1 MAGPRKQAETAFVP
15 TLDKRLDKAFGD
27 SNESVR
33 VPDDAVFRDLESCL
47 DPRRR
52 WYWYIELAGLRWLDD
67 ESVPWNARCRTAILR
82 ARSRFESGTIHSA
95 FSDLR
100 TAISLAVSNG
110 KSVEETKLVFQASV
124 IVFETAVTSAF
135 DANDIENCIRL
146 GAEWLHLES
155 EFPCLVIEISDT
167 ALNAIATSEK
177 ESGST
182 CAITSILSITKG
194 LFGLCRTVIRFARS
208 ASSGKE
214 ETSSLMAEL
223 IRKADGVSQYET
235 IADKINTEIAAH
247 IRSEESE
254 AKAKRTGQILQAWK
268 TTVDRHRE
276 KIKKLCRIWPLHSR
290 WKDPIQTF
298 SRMVDRLDFPETWR
312 EDIHSCLDKW
322 NTTLIEKDK
331 VSVALDA
338 MERELAVLPKSS
350 GRTMTDEKGYK
361 LDFPKVEGMSV
372 CSEVEAQAKA
382 RYIVLADSAKWEVSK
397 PIIEDI
403 PDPKVDLRDFAKGT
417 EYKRQ
422 SLKRVLSE
430 ASRPVAFLFRN
441 VKYWVIAG
449 GTVFLAFWWISPLGR
464 LAYGP
469 EDAFWRPMFWMF
481 FIFFGPLLA
490 YNWRWHREE
499 IARLRLSAETYGRS
513 FDSSLSAL
521 RASESCDE
529 EMKNRLSV
537 LLERKREVDSK
548 TIECVEIIRKTQ
560 GFRDLTWFSDAQ
572 ERSDKAKRDF
582 AAAWTCLLVAVKRE
596 VELLHRI
603 EEWSKRGES
612 LGAKRNKAFEA
623 LQTAV
628 HKTCEQISAKRREL
642 KASAREAEKNIGT
655 CLDKLSDRAEAP
667 DSETEALQ
675 ATADSAALE
684 ADEARRVWEAA
695 KAATDEAI
703 SRAEEE
709 EKRRVEE
716 RLQFSRL
723 KDRTIPE
730 IRKRLE
736 AVREVS
742 VVMPEIAARRGSL
755 EDDLSVWDGKN
766 APAGGNLEE
775 ENSFAAQLMERA
787 NALAEDGRK
796 AVELVDITKRARER
810 VGEAHVDNDTPPFAT
825 AEMATVRIVFEIVA
839 RQTDWKKSEKAACIL
854 KKAEERKRRLDA
866 LVCEWRQLAPRL
878 EEIGRLEERTEV
890 AWVGLLWRNP
900 SFAPHLDQMAIPVQ
914 SSGQFTDALL
924 RIADY
929 TNALNLSL
937 EQLNEERTRQLDSF
951 QAAATERLGESRAI
965 LCLHHF
971 EPRPADLFE
980 RTRQGSFE
988 DRCCWIL
995 DWYELLFS
1003 LYGERQRNAMEG
1015 GGGSSLPARAF
1026 LRLCEIAGTSSVKD
1040 ETVRDLVAKSRDW
1053 DALSRQ
1059 IEEMMPVDEGQ
1070 NDDGHRRMFEQ
1081 ARTAIH
1087 ELTELCDDCPVQS
1100 VEVRCAFQRLCEAS
1114 EWIRNNRLPRERTL
1128 SARQKIETDFQS
1140 LEALDMPIDSEERDQ
1155 LLGRGDT
1162 LLQQSDFQGSRDAFE
1177 SCHASLAERI
1187 RQLSPRLVLRIAMP
1201 EEGRTRTTTFSIV
1214 SPQGNK
1220 IHFDVNEARN
1230 QECDKLEP
1238 EVVYKTPDFRCYV
1251 AGRTSVGTFSN
1262 SVDVGLVDWHGIREM
1277 DVSLWADRFSFPLSG
1292 TVAPLEFRRA
1302 PNGLWYCVQAM
1313 TMDQFTAL
1321 VNTEQ
1326 RRTDNPRGRSKGG
1339 RSKVC
1344 AGMTWV
1350 SANRFAEKVTQK
1362 ALAEGFRLP
1371 DGTTPTFRLPSPE
1384 EWEQGSELGTKTFS
1398 SVGPAFH
1405 EWCTRMDERYAY
1417 HCRIIGPSVI
1427 RSVERD
1433 WDCINDSFPF
1443 GRVVDPVGFRLVC
1456 DPRP

>member
-15 TLDKRLDKAFGD
+15 TLDERLNNAFGD

-33 VPDDAVFRDLESCL
+33 VPDDVVFRDLESCL

-52 WYWYIELAGLRWLDD
+52 WYWYVELAGLRWLDD

-110 KSVEETKLVFQASV
+110 KSVEETKQVFQASV

-146 GAEWLHLES
+146 GAEWLHLKS
-155 EFPCLVIEISDT
+155 EFPCLDIEISDT

-194 LFGLCRTVIRFARS
+194 RFGLCRTVIRFARS

-268 TTVDRHRE
+268 TTVERHRE

-350 GRTMTDEKGYK
+350 GRTVTDEKGYK

-441 VKYWVIAG
+441 VKYWAIAG

-490 YNWRWHREE
+490 YNCRWHREE

-572 ERSDKAKRDF
+572 ERSDKAKHDF

-628 HKTCEQISAKRREL
+628 HKTCEQIFAKRREL
-642 KASAREAEKNIGT
+642 EASAREAEKNIGT

-716 RLQFSRL
+716 RLQFARL

-755 EDDLSVWDGKN
+755 EDDLSVWEGRHTPVD
-766 APAGGNLEE
+766 GNLEK
-775 ENSFAAQLMERA
+775 ENSLAAQLMERA

-796 AVELVDITKRARER
+796 AEELVAITRKACAMA
-810 VGEAHVDNDTPPFAT
+810 GEIHVDNDAPPFAT
-825 AEMATVRIVFEIVA
+825 VEMAAVRVVLEIVA
-839 RQTDWKKSEKAACIL
+839 HQTDWKKSEKSACIL
-854 KKAEERKRRLDA
+854 KRVEERKRRLDA
-866 LVCEWRQLAPRL
+866 LVCEWRQLAHRL
-878 EEIGRLEERTEV
+878 EEIGRLEEETEA
-890 AWVGLLWRNP
+890 AWKGFLWRNP
-900 SFAPHLDQMAIPVQ
+900 SFAPHLDQMAISVQ
-914 SSGQFTDALL
+914 TSGQFADALL
-924 RIADY
+924 RITEY
-929 TNALNLSL
+929 TKALNVSL
-937 EQLNEERTRQLDSF
+937 KQLNEERTRQLESF
-951 QAAATERLGESRAI
+951 QEAATKRLGNRRAI
-965 LCLHHF
+965 LDHF
-971 EPRPADLFE
+971 KPRPADLFE
-980 RTRQGSFE
+980 RTRQGSFD
-988 DRCCWIL
+988 DRCRLIL

-1003 LYGERQRNAMEG
+1003 LYGERQRNAIEG
-1015 GGGSSLPARAF
+1015 GGGISLPASAF
-1026 LRLCEIAGTSSVKD
+1026 LRLCEIAGTISVHD
-1040 ETVRDLVAKSRDW
+1040 EIVRDLVAKSRDW
-1053 DALSRQ
+1053 DALSGQ
-1059 IEEMMPVDEGQ
+1059 IEEEKPVDEGQ

-1081 ARTAIH
+1081 ARTAIQ
-1087 ELTELCDDCPVQS
+1087 ELTELCDACPVQS

-1114 EWIRNNRLPRERTL
+1114 EWIRNNRLPHEQAL
-1128 SARQKIETDFQS
+1128 LARQKIETDFQS

-1155 LLGRGDT
+1155 LLGRGDS
-1162 LLQQSDFQGSRDAFE
+1162 LLQQSDFHGSKDAFE
-1177 SCHASLAERI
+1177 SCHVGLVDRI
-1187 RQLSPRLVLRIAMP
+1187 RQLSPRLVFRIAMP
-1201 EEGRTRTTTFSIV
+1201 EMCRTLTTTFSIV
-1214 SPQGNK
+1214 SPQGNP

-1238 EVVYKTPDFRCYV
+1238 EVFYNTPNLRWYV
-1251 AGRTSVGTFSN
+1251 KGQTSVGTFSN
-1262 SVDVGLVDWHGIREM
+1262 SVEIGLVNWHGIREV

-1302 PNGLWYCVQAM
+1302 PNGLWYCVQAT

-1321 VNTEQ
+1321 VNTE
-1326 RRTDNPRGRSKGG
+1326 RRVNVNPRGRSN
-1339 RSKVC
+1339 VC
-1344 AGMTWV
+1344 AGMTWIA
-1350 SANRFAEKVTQK
+1350 ANIFAERLTQN
-1362 ALAEGFRLP
+1362 ALAAGFRLP
-1371 DGTTPTFRLPSPE
+1371 DGTTPTFRLPRPK
-1384 EWEQGSELGTKTFS
+1384 EWKLGSELGTNAFS
-1398 SVGPAFH
+1398 SVGSRFQ
-1405 EWCTRMDERYAY
+1405 EWCTEMDEERAC
-1417 HCRIIGPSVI
+1417 HCTIKRQGESRFYFHQDWHYKIDSCPF
-1427 RSVERD
+1427 RRD
-1433 WDCINDSFPF
+1433 EN
-1443 GRVVDPVGFRLVC
+1443 VDPGGFRLVC